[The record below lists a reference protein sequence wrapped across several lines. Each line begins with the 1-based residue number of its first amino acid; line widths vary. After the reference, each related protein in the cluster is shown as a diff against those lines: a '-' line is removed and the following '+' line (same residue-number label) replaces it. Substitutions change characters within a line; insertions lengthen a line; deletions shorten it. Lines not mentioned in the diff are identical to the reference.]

1 MQIAMDGPAGA
12 GKSTIAKQ
20 IAKALHIT
28 YLDTGAMYRAITKG
42 VIDHKIDFADQE
54 AIARYAEGAVI
65 AFRGQR
71 VFLDGEEVTEAI
83 RTPEVSQH
91 TSDVAPI
98 PAVRKVLVQQQ
109 RRIAEGTDV
118 IMDGRDI
125 GSAVLPNADYKF
137 YLDAAVSERAKRRY
151 AELNEKGGLDGK
163 TLEDIEADIAKR
175 DYNDSHRAADP
186 LVCCDD
192 AVRID
197 TTHMTIPEVV
207 ACVIDHVEAGKAK

>member
-1 MQIAMDGPAGA
+1 MQIAIDGPAGA

-20 IAKALHIT
+20 IAKTLNIT

-42 VIDHKIDFADQE
+42 VIDRKIDFADQK
-54 AIARYAEGAVI
+54 AIAQYEASAVI
-65 AFRGQR
+65 TFKGQR
-71 VFLDGEEVTEAI
+71 VFLDGEEVTEGI
-83 RTPEVSQH
+83 RTPEVSEH
-91 TSDVAPI
+91 TSEVAPI
-98 PAVRKVLVQQQ
+98 TEVRKVLVQQQ
-109 RRIAEGTDV
+109 QRIAEGTDV

-125 GSAVLPNADYKF
+125 GSTVLPNADYKF

-151 AELNEKGGLDGK
+151 EELQEKGGLNGK
-163 TLEDIEADIAKR
+163 TLTDIEADIARR
-175 DYNDSHRAADP
+175 DYNDSHRAVDP

-207 ACVIDHVEAGKAK
+207 ACVIDHVEDGTAK

>member
-42 VIDHKIDFADQE
+42 VIDHQIDFADQE

-65 AFRGQR
+65 AFKGQR

-163 TLEDIEADIAKR
+163 TLEDTEADIAKR

>member
-42 VIDHKIDFADQE
+42 VIDHQIDFADQE

-65 AFRGQR
+65 AFKGQR

-197 TTHMTIPEVV
+197 TTHMKIPEVV